1 MSSGA
6 PRGMARLWPFERR
19 DAKVPGVAGGTVRT
33 EASEAVEGATHVKVR
48 VLLDQEDGWPDTE
61 SEGLWALPLN
71 SGDYRLEN
79 TPFFAFG
86 MSNGDEVAVSSDA
99 DGVLWV
105 SGVVWRRGRMTV
117 RIITSDR
124 DDSLEG
130 ILAEFAPLGVTGEG
144 FQQFRL
150 LSFDLGP
157 ESDVPAAKRLLAH
170 GAASGRW
177 EYEEADVSDAWLA
190 L

>member
-1 MSSGA
+1 MSSGL
-6 PRGMARLWPFERR
+6 PRGIARLWPFKRR
-19 DAKVPGVAGGTVRT
+19 DPSGPGVEGLIVRS
-33 EASEAVEGATHVKVR
+33 EESEAVEGAMHVKVR

-61 SEGLWALPLN
+61 SEGLWALPLTT
-71 SGDYRLEN
+71 GAYRLEN

-86 MSNGDEVAVSSDA
+86 MSNGDEVAASADS

-105 SGVVWRRGRMTV
+105 TGVVWRRGRMTV

-144 FQQFRL
+144 FPLFRL

-157 ESDVPAAKRLLAH
+157 ESDVPAAKKMLRA

-177 EYEEADVSDAWLA
+177 EYEEADVSEEWRA

>member
-1 MSSGA
+1 
-6 PRGMARLWPFERR
+6 
-19 DAKVPGVAGGTVRT
+19 
-33 EASEAVEGATHVKVR
+33 VKVR
-48 VLLDQEDGWPDTE
+48 VLLDQERGWPGTE
-61 SEGLWALPLN
+61 SEGLWALPLTT
-71 SGDYRLEN
+71 GDYRLEN
-79 TPFFAFG
+79 TPFFAFE
-86 MSNGDEVAVSSDA
+86 MSNGDEVAASADS

-105 SGVVWRRGRMTV
+105 TRVVWRGGRMTV

-144 FQQFRL
+144 FPRFRL

-157 ESDVPAAKRLLAH
+157 ESDVPAVKEMLRA

-177 EYEEADVSDAWLA
+177 EYEEADVSEEWLA

>member
-1 MSSGA
+1 MSSGV
-6 PRGMARLWPFERR
+6 PRGLARLWPFTRR
-19 DAKVPGVAGGTVRT
+19 DAAVPGVEGGSVRT
-33 EASEAVEGATHVKVR
+33 EESEVVEGAEHVKVR
-48 VLLDQEDGWPDTE
+48 VLLDQERGWPGTE
-61 SEGLWALPLN
+61 SEGLWALPLTT
-71 SGDYRLEN
+71 GDYRLEN
-79 TPFFAFG
+79 TPFFAFE
-86 MSNGDEVAVSSDA
+86 MSNGDEVAASADS

-105 SGVVWRRGRMTV
+105 SGVVRRRGRMTV

-144 FQQFRL
+144 FPRFRL

-157 ESDVPAAKRLLAH
+157 ESDVPAAKEMLRA

-177 EYEEADVSDAWLA
+177 AYEEADVSEEWLA